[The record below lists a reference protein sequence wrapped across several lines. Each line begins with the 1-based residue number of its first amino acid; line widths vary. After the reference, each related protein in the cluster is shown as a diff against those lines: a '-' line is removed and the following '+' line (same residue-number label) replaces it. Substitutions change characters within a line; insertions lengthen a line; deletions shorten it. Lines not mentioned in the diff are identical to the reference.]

1 MSGRPGR
8 WRGRRWLL
16 LGAVAT
22 AVVLAVNAA
31 ISARSPAPARQ
42 LAEQSYVDQII
53 PVIQSSTQQGM
64 DVESVRT
71 QALTLSA
78 ATITGRLAEVA
89 NDAQTTLNTLERI
102 SPPKGVSTANS
113 LLVATLAIRVEGAQA
128 IQRAMAAAL
137 SGDSLQTAVNSLVT
151 VGQDFTASDR
161 TYELFRKTA
170 AFLGDSIPTST
181 WVTDDTVY
189 MPPNLSVY
197 LASLRAATTLTPVHD
212 TTVVLVTTDPA
223 PVSLNGATEVL
234 PISKLLNLQIVVA
247 DIGNQPERNLTVSA
261 TITPSAIGPA
271 QMVRDFVNLAPGQR
285 RTVDLGGLRVQ
296 PGQATTLTVKI
307 DTVAS
312 EASTADNVKTI
323 PLVMQ

>member
-1 MSGRPGR
+1 
-8 WRGRRWLL
+8 LL

-53 PVIQSSTQQGM
+53 PVIQSSTQQGK
-64 DVESVRT
+64 DVDSVRA

-89 NDAQTTLNTLERI
+89 TDAQTTLNTLERI
-102 SPPKGVSTANS
+102 NPPKRVSTAHA
-113 LLVATLAIRVEGAQA
+113 LLVATLAIRVDAAQED
-128 IQRAMAAAL
+128 QRAMAAAL
-137 SGDSLQTAVNSLVT
+137 SGEDLQTAVNSLVT
-151 VGQDFTASDR
+151 VGEDFTASDR
-161 TYELFRKTA
+161 TYGLFMKTA
-170 AFLGDSIPTST
+170 GVLGDSIPASA
-181 WVTDDTVY
+181 WVPDV
-189 MPPNLSVY
+189 SVY
-197 LASLRAATTLTPVHD
+197 TPANLTVFLSSLRAATTLTPVHD

-223 PVSLNGATEVL
+223 PVSLDGATQVL
-234 PISKLLNLQIVVA
+234 PISRLLNLQIVVA

-261 TITPSAIGPA
+261 TITPSAIGPT

-296 PGQATTLTVKI
+296 PDQATTLTVKI
-307 DTVAS
+307 DTVPA

-323 PLVMQ
+323 PLVMH

>member
-1 MSGRPGR
+1 
-8 WRGRRWLL
+8 
-16 LGAVAT
+16 VAT

-53 PVIQSSTQQGM
+53 PVIQSSTQQGK
-64 DVESVRT
+64 DVDSVRT

-78 ATITGRLAEVA
+78 ATITGRLGEVA

-102 SPPKGVSTANS
+102 SPPKGVSTAHA

-137 SGDSLQTAVNSLVT
+137 SGDNLQTAVNSLVT

-161 TYELFRKTA
+161 TYALFMKTA
-170 AFLGDSIPTST
+170 AGLGDSIPAST
-181 WVTDDTVY
+181 WVSDDTVY
-189 MPPNLSVY
+189 MPPSLTVY
-197 LASLRAATTLTPVHD
+197 LASLRAAATLTPVHD
-212 TTVVLVTTDPA
+212 TTVVLVSTDPA
-223 PVSLNGATEVL
+223 PVSLNGPTQVL

-261 TITPSAIGPA
+261 TITPSTIGPT

-307 DTVAS
+307 DTVSA